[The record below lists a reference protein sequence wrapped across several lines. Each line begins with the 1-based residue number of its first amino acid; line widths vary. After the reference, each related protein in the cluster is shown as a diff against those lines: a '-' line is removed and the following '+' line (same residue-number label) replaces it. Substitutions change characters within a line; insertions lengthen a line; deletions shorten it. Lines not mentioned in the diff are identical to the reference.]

1 MLGDQ
6 AVNLVG
12 QDLGLT
18 VRNQP
23 HREVTAI
30 VQAPDRTRGDVQTP
44 RDPGLRNP
52 QASSLELQEPPGELS
67 SSASLRDLWVGR
79 SQNEIVQPHSMRG
92 HGSTSEV
99 GVSEMVIKGQ

>member
-1 MLGDQ
+1 MRLLDVFKWREVGLASGAFRAAMLGDQ

-18 VRNQP
+18 ARNRP
-23 HREVTAI
+23 HGEVTAI

-52 QASSLELQEPPGELS
+52 QASSLELQEPP
-67 SSASLRDLWVGR
+67 
-79 SQNEIVQPHSMRG
+79 RG
-92 HGSTSEV
+92 T
-99 GVSEMVIKGQ
+99 VI